1 MVRRLYDGER
11 VRYDTVCAIASPPRC
26 GLLSPMSFGNTA
38 AVGREAFFDAK
49 KPFYTAC
56 DHMLGLTCQRLGSIG
71 QTGTTVHR
79 DGSMASADRP
89 SRRSGPRIGE
99 DGTVDGFSQCMSCCS
114 HLDEPRDMVRVT
126 VRERGRPWRPPDCSA
141 AWTVPTANPRVGKR
155 VKSRPRP
162 PAQPYAPSRRDLLAR
177 PTSSGDVGVSR

>member
-1 MVRRLYDGER
+1 MCHFHGR
-11 VRYDTVCAIASPPRC
+11 APPPGPEVSLHR
-26 GLLSPMSFGNTA
+26 GAAELAELFGNTA
-38 AVGREAFFDAK
+38 AVGREAFIDVK

-99 DGTVDGFSQCMSCCS
+99 DGTVDGFSQCMNCCS
-114 HLDEPRDMVRVT
+114 HLDEPGDMVRVT
-126 VRERGRPWRPPDCSA
+126 VSERGRPWRTPDGSDGSDGA
-141 AWTVPTANPRVGKR
+141 DGG
-155 VKSRPRP
+155 S
-162 PAQPYAPSRRDLLAR
+162 PA
-177 PTSSGDVGVSR
+177 GEGG